1 MANDWNDIRYKLDDS
16 ERFDAIYNSPWYS
29 DAVYDKF
36 SAAEYERRHTAARR
50 IMERDGYDAIVFTGS
65 SNIYSHGAG
74 VTWASGLFDL
84 RGMCQ
89 YLVLPHVGEPTLV
102 YPHPGC
108 HIEAARKMVSIK
120 DVRGS
125 EHGHYGKVVADRLIE
140 LGLQNGRIAI
150 AAADRTGP
158 EFMGMNAYNELRRY
172 LPQAMF
178 MFLPLLLHEL
188 THRKS
193 PEELRAMQKAGELAT
208 KALEAVAAAAR
219 PGVRDYQLEAAAT
232 HAVMNGGGR
241 VHLLMLASTS
251 MNDPRLIFPNPNPSA
266 RALREGDIILCE
278 LAMSYMGYSAKIGHP
293 VSVGAPTKR
302 YGDFFRNVVIG
313 GFKAIRDE
321 LKPGAP
327 LEKVREVAAR
337 AFRDRGAQSRPICMH
352 GLDLIT
358 SVPFVSV
365 DEVKGQA
372 YDMVMQPGA
381 TYSIEITPVSLDGTF
396 GLFFARSFAITATGR
411 MELTPYPLE
420 DIIVAGGPKPAVAPV
435 AAGGRP
441 PVRKPAAKAT
451 AVRKPAGKKPATRK
465 PAESRPAKKTSRRR

>member
-1 MANDWNDIRYKLDDS
+1 MANDWNDIRYKLDNS

-36 SAAEYERRHTAARR
+36 SAGEYGRRHAAARR

-74 VTWASGLFDL
+74 VTWASGLFDQ

-89 YLVLPHVGEPTLV
+89 YLVLPRIGEPTLV

-125 EHGHYGKVVADRLIE
+125 EHGHYGKVVAERLIE
-140 LGLQNGRIAI
+140 LGLQSGRIAI

-188 THRKS
+188 AHRKS
-193 PEELRAMQKAGELAT
+193 PEELRAMQRAGELAIR
-208 KALEAVAAAAR
+208 ALEAVAAAAR

-266 RALREGDIILCE
+266 RVLKEGDIILCE

-302 YGDFFRNVVIG
+302 YREFFRNVVIG
-313 GFKAIRDE
+313 GYKAIRDE

-327 LEKVREVAAR
+327 LEKVREIAAR
-337 AFRDRGAQSRPICMH
+337 TFRDRGAQSRPICMH

-396 GLFFARSFAITATGR
+396 GIFFARSFAITGSGR

-420 DIIVAGGPKPAVAPV
+420 EILVAGGARPAA
-435 AAGGRP
+435 ARLAGGKAPAKRSP
-441 PVRKPAAKAT
+441 ARKPPGRSPSA
-451 AVRKPAGKKPATRK
+451 RKPTATRT
-465 PAESRPAKKTSRRR
+465 AKKRSRSR

>member
-1 MANDWNDIRYKLDDS
+1 MANDWNTIRYKLDDS
-16 ERFDAIYNSPWYS
+16 EHFDAIYNSPWYT

-36 SAAEYERRHTAARR
+36 SAREYERRHAAARR

-89 YLVLPHVGEPTLV
+89 YLVLPRVGEPTLV

-188 THRKS
+188 AHRKS
-193 PEELRAMQKAGELAT
+193 TEELRAMQKAGELAI

-266 RALREGDIILCE
+266 RALSEGDIILCE

-302 YGDFFRNVVIG
+302 YREFFKNVVIE

-358 SVPFVSV
+358 SVPFISV

-381 TYSIEITPVSLDGTF
+381 TYSIEITPVNLDGTF
-396 GLFFARSFAITATGR
+396 GIFFSRSFAITEKGR
-411 MELTPYPLE
+411 MELTPYPID
-420 DIIVAGGPKPAVAPV
+420 DIIVAGTKRVASS
-435 AAGGRP
+435 AAGDKP
-441 PVRKPAAKAT
+441 PVRKAAA
-451 AVRKPAGKKPATRK
+451 AARKPTGKKPAGRK
-465 PAESRPAKKTSRRR
+465 AAKKAQGRR